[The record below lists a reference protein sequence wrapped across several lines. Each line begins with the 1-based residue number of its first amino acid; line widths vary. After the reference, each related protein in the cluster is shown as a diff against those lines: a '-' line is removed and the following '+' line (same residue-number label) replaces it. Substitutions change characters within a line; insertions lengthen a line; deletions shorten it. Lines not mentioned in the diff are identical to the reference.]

1 MTLTTINL
9 AALGQTVN
17 LGTEVTGTLPT
28 GNGGTGSTATTFV
41 NAATNVTGTLPSAN
55 LPTVPVTKGGT
66 GLTAG
71 TTDQFL
77 KFTGTTTV
85 ASAAVVAGLEEA
97 DQWRISSEF
106 TGAAN
111 PPTNWERNDT
121 YSDKVGTGLSVSN
134 GYFSFP
140 STGIYWIDFRRYGYC
155 PNKAANIHTVIKFT
169 HNNSN
174 YTTVGLGYGSTQPNS
189 QDPSNNDHYNSH
201 ITATVDV
208 TDTSLNKVYFGFS
221 HYGSVSSLTSSG
233 NSDANYSHATFLKLG
248 AT

>member
-1 MTLTTINL
+1 MTKARDL
-9 AALGQTVN
+9 AV
-17 LGTEVTGTLPT
+17 
-28 GNGGTGSTATTFV
+28 F
-41 NAATNVTGTLPSAN
+41 NAAGVLTSTSNLNASKLTSGTIPNARYGTPTFNGSNLTGIDA
-55 LPTVPVTKGGT
+55 GG
-66 GLTAG
+66 G
-71 TTDQFL
+71 
-77 KFTGTTTV
+77 
-85 ASAAVVAGLEEA
+85 GLEEA
-97 DQWRISSEF
+97 DQWRITSEF

-155 PNKAANIHTVIKFT
+155 PNKAANIHAIIKFT

-174 YTTVGLGYGSTQPNS
+174 YTTVAQGYGNTEPNS
-189 QDPSNNDHYNSH
+189 QDPSNNDHYNTH
-201 ITATVDV
+201 ATAIVNV

-233 NSDANYSHATFLKLG
+233 NSDMNFSHATFFKLG
-248 AT
+248 ET